1 MKYSL
6 IIPAWNEQAF
16 LPHTLSRVN
25 DAMAVLAER
34 SNHHGELIVVDNNST
49 DDTASIAREQGATVV
64 FEPVNQIAR
73 ARNRGA
79 ACAQGDA
86 LVFLDA
92 DSSCSSELLEQ
103 VLDLLEAGATVGGGS
118 VIAPDRSIDGAALRG
133 LELWNQIALR
143 AKLAAGCFVF
153 CRKDAFTD
161 VGGFNARVYA
171 GEEIYLS
178 RALKR
183 WGRKNGMGFHIATI
197 DPVVTSV
204 RKLDW
209 YSPVQ
214 LVRQTLMVLI
224 PGALYSRR
232 FCKTWYDHGSRDKV
246 GESRETDS

>member
-16 LPHTLSRVN
+16 LPHTLTRVN
-25 DAMAVLAER
+25 EVIASLAAR
-34 SNHHGELIVVDNNST
+34 SAHHGELIVVDNNST
-49 DDTASIAREQGATVV
+49 DNTAAIAKEQGATVV
-64 FEPVNQIAR
+64 FEPLNQIAR

-79 ACAQGDA
+79 SCAQGDA

-92 DSSCSSELLEQ
+92 DTSCDSELLEH

-118 VIAPDRSIDGAALRG
+118 VIAPDRKIDGAALRG

-153 CRKDAFTD
+153 CRKDAFD
-161 VGGFNARVYA
+161 EVGGFDVRVYA

-178 RALKR
+178 RALKK
-183 WGRKNGMGFHIATI
+183 WGKKNGMSFHIATLS
-197 DPVVTSV
+197 PVLTSV

-214 LVRQTLMVLI
+214 LVRQTLLVLI
-224 PGALYSRR
+224 PGAIYSKR
-232 FCKTWYDHGSRDKV
+232 FCKTWYDQGSRGKHD
-246 GESRETDS
+246 ESRKAES